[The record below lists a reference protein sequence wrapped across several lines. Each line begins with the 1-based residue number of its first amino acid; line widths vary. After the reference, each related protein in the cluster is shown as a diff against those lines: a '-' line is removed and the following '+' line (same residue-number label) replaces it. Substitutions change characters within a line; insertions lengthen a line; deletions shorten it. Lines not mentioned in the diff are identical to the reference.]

1 VALFFDKPW
10 FDARLAALGLDRA
23 ALAQAGGVSISD
35 LDLIFKD
42 QMEVSASQVQ
52 AWAAIMGE
60 TTAQIALR
68 CGVSTPE
75 TAAPSDAQR
84 IDALERR
91 VTSLEAQIKA
101 LTKQPNEQSDVS

>member
-10 FDARLAALGLDRA
+10 FDARLVALGLDRA
-23 ALAQAGGVSISD
+23 ALAQAGGVTITD

-52 AWAAIMGE
+52 AWAAILGE

-68 CGVSTPE
+68 CGVSTPQ
-75 TAAPSDAQR
+75 TATLSDGER
-84 IDALERR
+84 IEELERR

-101 LTKQPNEQSDVS
+101 LTKRPDEPTDAS